1 VGSIEL
7 SGIWRAN
14 APAQDVWAVVVD
26 LSTWSHWW
34 PAIHDVDLQEGPPT
48 APRAARLTFGT
59 PRPLPPLHVR
69 LEVREL
75 DAPSWLVVEA
85 VDSPIV
91 GGGRLQVYEEPTGTA
106 TSFEVTLHVRSRW
119 LRPVE
124 RVLAGATHGSGKER
138 LRRAGDDLARLAGGE
153 PGQHDV

>member
-1 VGSIEL
+1 MGSIEL
-7 SGIWRAN
+7 AGLWRTT
-14 APAQDVWAVVVD
+14 APADDVWAIVVD

-34 PAIHDVDLQEGPPT
+34 PAIHDVDLVEG
-48 APRAARLTFGT
+48 APSAPQAARLTFGT

-75 DAPSWLVVEA
+75 DAPTWLVVEA

-91 GGGRLQVYEEPTGTA
+91 GGGRLEVLEDPAGSA
-106 TSFEVTLHVRSRW
+106 TSFEVSLHVRSRL

-124 RVLAGATHGSGKER
+124 RVLASASHSSGKER
-138 LRRAGDDLARLAGGE
+138 LRQAGDDLARLAGGE
-153 PGQHDV
+153 PGHHEL